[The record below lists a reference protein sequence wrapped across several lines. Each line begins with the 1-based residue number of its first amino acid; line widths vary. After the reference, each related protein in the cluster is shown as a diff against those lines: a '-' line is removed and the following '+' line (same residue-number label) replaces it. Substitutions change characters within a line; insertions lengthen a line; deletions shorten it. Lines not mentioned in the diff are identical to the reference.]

1 MMKMLI
7 QLDEER
13 VRQDG
18 KYRVEDMWRVI
29 DKRFAGECIKEIQSD
44 GSVMYAG
51 DPHKDYFTRIN
62 LATFY
67 LKRQKW
73 FADYCIKWIWYDNDD
88 DEDLPFQDIDVL
100 SRMKQKRAVYAR

>member
-1 MMKMLI
+1 
-7 QLDEER
+7 
-13 VRQDG
+13 
-18 KYRVEDMWRVI
+18 MWRVI

-67 LKRQKW
+67 LKRQ
-73 FADYCIKWIWYDNDD
+73 
-88 DEDLPFQDIDVL
+88 
-100 SRMKQKRAVYAR
+100 R